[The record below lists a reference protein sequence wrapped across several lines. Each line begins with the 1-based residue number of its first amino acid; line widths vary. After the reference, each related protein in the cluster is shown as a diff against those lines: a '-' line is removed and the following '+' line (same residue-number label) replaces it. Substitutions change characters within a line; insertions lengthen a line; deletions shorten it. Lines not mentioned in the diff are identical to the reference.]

1 MNLSLLPYDIIIK
14 IFGNLDITEAKN
26 LGNSC
31 KHLNYIFQELSK
43 KNKYQPLND
52 SKLIKNYVNKGI
64 RFLKINNDYYKII
77 NIIQYINDSITIIF
91 KNGDMLNINK
101 DNSLL
106 FNLNKKRIYIQK
118 NNIKIILKS
127 KFKYKINSIS
137 WKKYIMFN

>member
-1 MNLSLLPYDIIIK
+1 MNLPLLPYDIIIK

-26 LGNSC
+26 LGDSS
-31 KHLNYIFQELSK
+31 KYLKYIFQELTK
-43 KNKYQPLND
+43 KNKYKPLNE
-52 SKLIKNYVNKGI
+52 SKIKNYVNKGLR
-64 RFLKINNDYYKII
+64 RFIKINDDYYKII

-91 KNGDMLNINK
+91 KNGDMLNINE

-118 NNIKIILKS
+118 KNIKIILKS

-137 WKKYIMFN
+137 WKKYTMFN

>member
-26 LGNSC
+26 LGDSS
-31 KHLNYIFQELSK
+31 KYLKYIFQELTK
-43 KNKYQPLND
+43 KNKYKPLNE
-52 SKLIKNYVNKGI
+52 SKIKNYVNKGL
-64 RFLKINNDYYKII
+64 RFLKINDDYYKII

-91 KNGDMLNINK
+91 KNGDMLNINE

-118 NNIKIILKS
+118 KNIKIILKS

-137 WKKYIMFN
+137 WKKYTMFN

>member
-1 MNLSLLPYDIIIK
+1 MNLPLLPYDIIIK

-26 LGNSC
+26 LGDSS
-31 KHLNYIFQELSK
+31 KYLKYIFQELTK
-43 KNKYQPLND
+43 KNKYKPLNE
-52 SKLIKNYVNKGI
+52 SKIKNYVNKGL
-64 RFLKINNDYYKII
+64 RFLKINDDYYKII

-91 KNGDMLNINK
+91 KNGDMLNINE

-118 NNIKIILKS
+118 KNIKIILKS

-137 WKKYIMFN
+137 WKKYTMFN